1 MAIKRTEKDILSL
14 AANLLARAE
23 STDSENERELCMR
36 QYANLMAKH
45 NLDQEAIR
53 AEREGREYK
62 ASTPV
67 HEVFEVGSKG
77 NRASGAYAY
86 LLSQICL
93 GFGMRTY
100 LNNKEVDVIG
110 MAADVKAAY
119 DLYLIL
125 VGDMV
130 RSAINYLEDRD
141 NYAGVSKLDARKSF
155 YRGYAEATYNRILEE
170 REKAERE
177 AVSERQS
184 TALVVADKKRAI
196 NAMFD
201 EEFGRVSWYKPS
213 GSAWSKHS
221 WAGARAARSASHKR
235 SSGEIES

>member
-1 MAIKRTEKDILSL
+1 M
-14 AANLLARAE
+14 
-23 STDSENERELCMR
+23 
-36 QYANLMAKH
+36 
-45 NLDQEAIR
+45 
-53 AEREGREYK
+53 
-62 ASTPV
+62 

-110 MAADVKAAY
+110 MASDVKAAY

-155 YRGYAEATYNRILEE
+155 YRGYAEATYNRILE
-170 REKAERE
+170 
-177 AVSERQS
+177 
-184 TALVVADKKRAI
+184 
-196 NAMFD
+196 
-201 EEFGRVSWYKPS
+201 
-213 GSAWSKHS
+213 
-221 WAGARAARSASHKR
+221 
-235 SSGEIES
+235 